1 MSWAVGGWEVT
12 EMSGQSNIEIYLRL
26 KPVGRGEDV
35 SHVTVDAEEGVVG
48 MSVPGGGAGVA
59 DRDAEGGYVL
69 NNNKSHYKY
78 AFNGIFG
85 MEAKQEEVFER
96 VGSKI
101 VRGALEGINGTLFA
115 YGQTG
120 SGKTFTITGGAE
132 RYADRGIIPRAL
144 QLIFQEVKRRSDA
157 HYQVHISYLE
167 LYNERGYDLLDP
179 DHETRDLEDL
189 PRVTLQED
197 DAGRTVLKGLNRH
210 LAGNEEEALN
220 LLFLGDTNRMIAE
233 TPMNMASSRSH
244 CVFTVYFES
253 RRVGDNKV
261 RRSKLNLVDLA
272 GSERVK
278 KTSAEGKVLSEAK
291 YINSSLHFLELVI
304 GALREQ
310 GTKAGRSHI
319 PYRNSMITQVLR
331 DSLGGNCKT
340 AMVATVT
347 PERGQF
353 EEGLSTC
360 RFAQRVAQVS
370 NVVMVNEEVDPSIL
384 IKRLKGEVRDLK
396 AELRMARGEEEERG
410 PLTAD
415 ELKRLD
421 QTVDAYVHDAAPDE
435 TLHVGSAMMWIQAA
449 FASLKRMVLA
459 GGGSRGGAAG
469 AAPAG
474 PAPTGRAGVDDD
486 VHEQVAKLKLQIQQR
501 DNEIN
506 ILVSMLKKKGGAK
519 GNALEGV
526 SPAPVA
532 APEASPVPVGVEAT
546 PPPAERGAGATPG
559 TAGRDSG
566 ALATPPTAVGKAKDM
581 SALEDTAML
590 QSRNQLFE
598 VFRKSYRKNEIIE
611 ENKAELKRKYTD
623 AKAVGELVSAAR
635 DEINKIK
642 VAMEHRRK
650 QLAVARISSGDAA
663 GGTVDDSDDPIIV
676 QLKAQVEVHKGRYR
690 ESYDKLREAKREIEH
705 LQKLLEKSRV
715 GLQSDFQKW
724 LSLQSSMSVGDLHK
738 VQTPHTPTVDK
749 LAPGHVHESP
759 AKWASKRDM
768 PIATGNDQADADIMA
783 FFKAK
788 EELLARKKAAAG
800 APGATM

>member
-1 MSWAVGGWEVT
+1 
-12 EMSGQSNIEIYLRL
+12 MSGQSNIEIYLRL
-26 KPVGRGEDV
+26 KPAGRGEDV
-35 SHVTVDAEEGVVG
+35 SHVSVDPEEGVVS
-48 MSVPGGGAGVA
+48 MNVPG
-59 DRDAEGGYVL
+59 DRGPREDGGYVL
-69 NNNKSHYKY
+69 NNTKNQYKY

-144 QLIFQEVKRRSDA
+144 QLIFQEVKKRSDA

-189 PRVTLQED
+189 PRVLLQED
-197 DAGRTVLKGLNRH
+197 DAGRIALKGLNRH
-210 LAGNEEEALN
+210 LAGSEEEALN

-253 RRVGDNKV
+253 RRAGENTV

-278 KTSAEGKVLSEAK
+278 KTNADGKVLHEAK

-340 AMVATVT
+340 AMVATVS

-410 PLTAD
+410 PLTSD

-421 QTVDAYVHDAAPDE
+421 QTVEAYVHETSPDE

-459 GGGSRGGAAG
+459 GGVPARGGAVAG
-469 AAPAG
+469 AGGTVPGKLAPVA
-474 PAPTGRAGVDDD
+474 AVDDD
-486 VHEQVAKLKLQIQQR
+486 AHEQVAKLKLQIQQR

-519 GNALEGV
+519 GALEGV
-526 SPAPVA
+526 TPAPVPALA
-532 APEASPVPVGVEAT
+532 ATAPHALHTPVGEST
-546 PPPAERGAGATPG
+546 PPPQRDSG
-559 TAGRDSG
+559 TAGVTGRGDAA
-566 ALATPPTAVGKAKDM
+566 ALATPPTALGKVPSLAPTP
-581 SALEDTAML
+581 SPLEDTAML
-590 QSRNQLFE
+590 QSRNHLFE

-611 ENKAELKRKYTD
+611 ENKAELKRKYTE

-650 QLAVARISSGDAA
+650 QLAVSRISSGGNAA
-663 GGTVDDSDDPIIV
+663 DVDDSDDPVIT
-676 QLKAQVEVHKGRYR
+676 QLKAQVEAQKSQYR
-690 ESYDKLREAKREIEH
+690 DSYERLREAKREIEH
-705 LQKLLEKSRV
+705 LQKLLEKSRI

-724 LSLQSSMSVGDLHK
+724 LSLQSSMSVGDLKGPDGGVPAQIPHP
-738 VQTPHTPTVDK
+738 QTPLPAK
-749 LAPGHVHESP
+749 IPGDVHETP
-759 AKWASKRDM
+759 AKWAQRRDM

-788 EELLARKKAAAG
+788 DELLARKKAAAAG
-800 APGATM
+800 T